1 VNVSRTTTTVA
12 AVTARV
18 RGLLPVAARH
28 PRETNTNAEIAM
40 DPSAGNVGMLLTA
53 ETVEVALLLPDE
65 AAPLLGRI

>member
-28 PRETNTNAEIAM
+28 PRETNANAEIAM
-40 DPSAGNVGMLLTA
+40 DPNAGNV
-53 ETVEVALLLPDE
+53 ETVEVALHLPDE